1 MIFGV
6 ETIFTIK
13 LLYARK
19 LCTFWCFHPNYQYF
33 NQSIWV
39 TLYICWNIL
48 RHYYSWKLS
57 FVLIMFQKPEYLRHN
72 WTRVFVVKQKKVVFQ
87 FFTQCKEL
95 FRAVFASE
103 DSYFSNPILF
113 HDFVILNL
121 LFLNLWITHT
131 IILSPL
137 PNILFFLDKIY
148 VIGVL

>member
-1 MIFGV
+1 MSALAFYNLHLSKQFARIFKLLINLCTYVLYRVLTMDSHKSKTSNIVAFACMIFGV

-72 WTRVFVVKQKKVVFQ
+72 WTRVFVVKQKK
-87 FFTQCKEL
+87 
-95 FRAVFASE
+95 R
-103 DSYFSNPILF
+103 
-113 HDFVILNL
+113 
-121 LFLNLWITHT
+121 
-131 IILSPL
+131 
-137 PNILFFLDKIY
+137 
-148 VIGVL
+148 